1 MVSSRSSVK
10 VFGILVFLAHL
21 LFESTPAEAI
31 SLEFLPT
38 TQSVV
43 LGNQVTVDVNVSN
56 PNGTLVGAYD
66 FFVNYDPDVLT
77 LNDVVFGSAL
87 GGPLDSIQDD
97 IESPAGQINVS
108 ELSLLTDLTPLQNGI
123 DEVLLF
129 SIIFDTDMLG
139 TSPLTFSENIAGVA
153 GGFLGDETG
162 QAILLDSVGS
172 GSINVV
178 PIPGAIWLMVSG
190 LFALYG
196 FSKRQRMLVE

>member
-21 LFESTPAEAI
+21 PFQSTPAEAI

-38 TQSVV
+38 TQSVMF
-43 LGNQVTVDVNVSN
+43 GNQVTVDVNVSN

-66 FFVNYDPDVLT
+66 FFVNYNPDVLT

-87 GGPLDSIQDD
+87 GGPPDSIQDD

-108 ELSLLTDLTPLQNGI
+108 ELSLLTDLTALQNGI
-123 DEVLLF
+123 DDLLLF
-129 SIIFDTDMLG
+129 SIIFDTDTLG
-139 TSPLTFSENIAGVA
+139 SSPLTFSENIAGVA

-178 PIPGAIWLMVSG
+178 PIPGAIWLMISG

-196 FSKRQRMLVE
+196 FTRRQGMPVG